1 MSPLVPPRVL
11 NADDYAMSAG
21 VSRAIEILAQAK
33 KISATSAFTTLPR
46 WREDAP
52 RIRDLRGHI
61 AVGLHLNLT
70 VGPPSGPFASLAP
83 SGTFADLGY
92 VVRASVLRR
101 IDKGQVRDEI
111 RRQLDAFE
119 QALGFL
125 PDHIDGH
132 QHVHV
137 LPIVRGELI
146 AEVAQRYASRPPL
159 LRDPT
164 ESLAHVARNSP
175 AKGKALIV
183 RGLAQG
189 FSAQARRRGLP
200 VNAGFSGFSAFDTT
214 RPFREEMIAALDRRG
229 ETAALKIVMCHPGFP
244 DAELARLD
252 AVTARRHQEHDALMA
267 LAPPDAAIWHPAD
280 TRADR
285 PVPDWAALAAGRVAA

>member
-21 VSRAIEILAQAK
+21 VSRAIEMLAAAK
-33 KISATSAFTTLPR
+33 KISATSAFATLPR

-61 AVGLHLNLT
+61 AIGLHLNLT
-70 VGPPSGPFASLAP
+70 VGAPTGSFTSLAP
-83 SGTFADLGY
+83 SGVFPNLGT
-92 VVRASVLRR
+92 VVRAAVLRR
-101 IDKGQVRDEI
+101 IDRAQVRDEI

-119 QALGFL
+119 QALGFA

-137 LPIVRGELI
+137 LSVVRGELI
-146 AEVAQRYASRPPL
+146 AEVAHRYAARPPL

-164 ESLAHVARNSP
+164 ESLAHVAQKSP

-183 RGLAQG
+183 RGLARG
-189 FSAQARRRGLP
+189 FRALARRQGLP
-200 VNAGFSGFSAFDTT
+200 VNTGFSGFSAFDTA
-214 RPFREEMIAALDRRG
+214 RPFRDEMIAALDRRG

-244 DAELARLD
+244 DAELAALD
-252 AVTARRHQEHDALMA
+252 PVTGRRQQEHDTLML
-267 LAPPDAAIWHPAD
+267 LAPPDALLWHPAD
-280 TRADR
+280 ARISR
-285 PVPDWAALAAGRVAA
+285 PVPDWAALAAGKIAA